1 MSLLIDRI
9 CAADRGKTNVLVVDD
24 VLPILEEMLTLLEL
38 TDIPVVAASSLDEA
52 VLALEECQNISV
64 VVCDVYLGKESGLD
78 LIERARAVTGREL
91 DYVFVT
97 GDPMGVE
104 HFPDGMKPAIV
115 TKPVRPRE
123 LIDLLKRLLE
133 NRRQE

>member
-38 TDIPVVAASSLDEA
+38 TDIPAVAASSLDEA

-78 LIERARAVTGREL
+78 LIERARAADKHIVLPEGEDDRILRAAATLLAR
-91 DYVFVT
+91 
-97 GDPMGVE
+97 GV
-104 HFPDGMKPAIV
+104 A
-115 TKPVRPRE
+115 
-123 LIDLLKRLLE
+123 RLTILGE
-133 NRRQE
+133 PFEVGG